1 MKTEYILDNGS
12 KIIGNGN
19 EGAAFV
25 NSLMSNSND
34 VNFIHQFKN
43 LKMKYNIYSTFIVDR
58 IKHIVTYDADP
69 VKPFNLGTITDEYT
83 LLKNFRTLK
92 ELNKYVTEKFNI

>member
-1 MKTEYILDNGS
+1 MQAISAVASYTLLS
-12 KIIGNGN
+12 
-19 EGAAFV
+19 
-25 NSLMSNSND
+25 D

-83 LLKNFRTLK
+83 LLKNFRTLNA
-92 ELNKYVTEKFNI
+92 LNKYVTEKFNI